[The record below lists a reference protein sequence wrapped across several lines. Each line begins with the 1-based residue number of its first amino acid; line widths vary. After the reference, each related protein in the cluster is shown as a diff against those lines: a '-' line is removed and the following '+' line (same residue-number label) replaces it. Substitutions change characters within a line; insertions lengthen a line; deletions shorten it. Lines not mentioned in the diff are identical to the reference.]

1 MTFSAAPHRQ
11 SFSRAGGHRRTTRA
25 AVLLLVVAVLSGCS
39 ITAKRDAARA
49 VAAAQKELYNSG
61 TALLSITVQPE
72 LPHGYSAQSGARGLK
87 AGPLGP
93 PRTKTVVLNFPEGQA
108 LVIAPTGTSPKP
120 GPVQYY
126 DDGVIYQRL
135 ANAAASSR
143 PWLRLDYR
151 RLYDNRKSQKG
162 IGFGSDLLSPLWI
175 TDLLKGTL
183 TGSIHRVGTVQVAG
197 APATEYKA
205 NFAWDK
211 CLKGTSDS
219 HKRAVEAAMTLLGIP
234 DKVVHGRIWLNSTGA
249 IRQMEALVRENKG
262 RHQAVNWRYT
272 IHLTSIGQPVPIVL
286 PKASEV
292 ARVDALPQIISAQ
305 APSVVAAAAAS

>member
-1 MTFSAAPHRQ
+1 M
-11 SFSRAGGHRRTTRA
+11 
-25 AVLLLVVAVLSGCS
+25 LLLVAVALSGCS
-39 ITAKRDAARA
+39 ITAKRDAARG
-49 VAAAQKELYNSG
+49 VAAAQKKLYNSG
-61 TALLSITVQPE
+61 TALLSVTVQLE
-72 LPHGYSAQSGARGLK
+72 LPHGFSARSGTRQVK

-93 PRTKTVVLNFPEGQA
+93 PRTETVVLNFPQRQA
-108 LVIAPTGTSPKP
+108 LVIAPAGTTPKP

-135 ANAAASSR
+135 ANAGASFR

-151 RLYDNRKSQKG
+151 RLYDNRKSQES
-162 IGFGSDLLSPLWI
+162 IGFGYDLLNPLWI

-183 TGSIHRVGTVQVAG
+183 TGSINTLGTAQVAG
-197 APATEYKA
+197 VTTREYKA

-211 CLKGTSDS
+211 SLKGTSDD
-219 HKRAVEAAMTLLGIP
+219 HKRAVQAALTLLGIP
-234 DKVVHGRIWLNSTGA
+234 DKVVQGHFWLDSTGA

-262 RHQAVNWRYT
+262 RHAAVNWRYT
-272 IHLTSIGQPVPIVL
+272 IHLTSIGQPVPSVL

-305 APSVVAAAAAS
+305 APSVAAPPAAS